1 MRAVA
6 GAVACAAALAL
17 VAGSA
22 AADEPGAAY
31 SHQGV
36 DREPG
41 RPHPR
46 LQASARRRQAPPAVA
61 AGRVDPAD
69 PSGCWCLR
77 ARNDWVKVLL
87 PNRPNRSAAWIQADR
102 VRLVRTRWR
111 VRIDVSRRSV
121 TVLRNG
127 RVRRR
132 FGAVVGAAGT
142 PTPTGSFA
150 VYEIARQANPDGFL
164 GPVALHLTAHS
175 DTLDNYGGGPGRVAI
190 HGRGGASLQV
200 PLGSA
205 ASHGCVRVDSR
216 KARWLASKLRPGAPV
231 TIAE

>member
-22 AADEPGAAY
+22 AADEPGAPTRSRAWIANL
-31 SHQGV
+31 V
-36 DREPG
+36 APT
-41 RPHPR
+41 PAFKHPR
-46 LQASARRRQAPPAVA
+46 AVGKPRRLWPLGAWTGGPV
-61 AGRVDPAD
+61 GLLV
-69 PSGCWCLR
+69 LR

-127 RVRRR
+127 RVKRR

-175 DTLDNYGGGPGRVAI
+175 ATLDNYGGGPGRVAI

-216 KARWLASKLRPGAPV
+216 TARWLASKLRPGAPV